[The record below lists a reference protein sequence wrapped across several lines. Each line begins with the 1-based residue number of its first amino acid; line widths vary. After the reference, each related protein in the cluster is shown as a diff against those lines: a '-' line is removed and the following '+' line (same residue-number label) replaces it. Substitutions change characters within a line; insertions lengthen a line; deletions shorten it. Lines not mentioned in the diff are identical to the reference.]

1 MFYSVFVSL
10 TFRNVCISYAYVYFV
25 FWAINYES
33 KDLWIHFALL
43 TGDSIAD
50 GGSSNHLCG
59 SQLAVPEGRG
69 ETFFCSPSV
78 VGRFVYVRI
87 PGLGKILTLCE
98 VEVYSGGKNM
108 NCLYRCWI
116 KLSSAC
122 RQGSCF
128 ALLRYYTHLRKGL
141 FKTSSDKET
150 MNYFI

>member
-59 SQLAVPEGRG
+59 SQLAVPQGRG
-69 ETFFCSPSV
+69 ETFLCSPSV

-87 PGLGKILTLCE
+87 PGLGKLLTLCE

-108 NCLYRCWI
+108 NCLYHCWL
-116 KLSSAC
+116 KMSSVDKGL
-122 RQGSCF
+122 RLCF
-128 ALLRYYTHLRKGL
+128 VIQYTHLQKGL
-141 FKTSSDKET
+141 FKTSPGKQT